1 MEIISFSINSNPM
14 SLNDFHCKYYLSC
27 SKIELDKKI
36 NSKNI
41 KNIKITDGIRLR
53 SETSIYTFNK
63 IYFTMLINHL
73 LNIASENQRLLKIS
87 EPYIYK
93 PFKLLNLDEPV
104 VKLLE
109 IIEKKYLI
117 PDFINLTKK
126 YGFKCD
132 SYSPNKINLNQIIE
146 IINIENLNNGIYYF
160 G

>member
-14 SLNDFHCKYYLSC
+14 SLNDFHCKYYLSR
-27 SKIELDKKI
+27 SKIELK
-36 NSKNI
+36 NNI

-63 IYFTMLINHL
+63 IYFTMLVNHL
-73 LNIASENQRLLKIS
+73 LNIASDNQRLLKIS

-93 PFKLLNLDEPV
+93 PFKLLNLDEPI

-117 PDFINLTKK
+117 SDFINLTKK

-132 SYSPNKINLNQIIE
+132 PNKINLNQIIE
-146 IINIENLNNGIYYF
+146 IINIEKLNNGIYYF

>member
-14 SLNDFHCKYYLSC
+14 SLNDFHCKYYLSG

-41 KNIKITDGIRLR
+41 KNIKIIDGIRLR

-63 IYFTMLINHL
+63 IYFTMFVNHL

-93 PFKLLNLDEPV
+93 SFKLLNLDEPV

-132 SYSPNKINLNQIIE
+132 PNKINLNQIIE

-160 G
+160 R